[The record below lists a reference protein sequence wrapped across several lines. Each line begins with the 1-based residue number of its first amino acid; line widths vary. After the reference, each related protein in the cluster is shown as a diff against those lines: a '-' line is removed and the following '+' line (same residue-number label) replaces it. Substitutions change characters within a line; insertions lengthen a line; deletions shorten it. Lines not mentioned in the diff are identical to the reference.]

1 MDDLKQK
8 DIEKDF
14 YNCLGAYENVSKIMK
29 SIEDLRITDSDT
41 VKERLLKQGQIDD
54 ILVHLGRIGEL
65 AYKYLLKLKQIQIY
79 PHQSYEQFSQT
90 EQIYKNGL
98 ITDLTNKGLIP
109 PEKADTIKSF
119 SDENNQKFHN
129 FMYLH
134 LILSALTPMTIEN
147 FEKMI
152 NYRIQSKEVV
162 RALRNMS
169 KEEREEEIENGSY
182 CQLLLFPNLIWN
194 DNFDIN
200 TEKMDRL
207 ISSIKDKASTS
218 GDIFTRFRYYSNNPN
233 NVQLNVDDTKMIYFY
248 MGSLVKFIDGVHR
261 NHNDL
266 LTPAESIHAHD
277 MSEKYPKVVGR
288 TSEVTDSII
297 DTFVNDDPLILCKK
311 IFSGY
316 SVEELKRIEELCKKY
331 DFLSLT
337 VVDSGISPEKLEI
350 LHNKGIDSEERLQEY
365 LFDAR
370 TIGEDQK
377 LEIDGLAP
385 NINRGNSR

>member
-1 MDDLKQK
+1 MDNKKQR

-14 YNCLGAYENVSKIMK
+14 YNCLGAYKNVSEIMK
-29 SIEDLRITDSDT
+29 SIENLRIIDSDT
-41 VKERLLKQGQIDD
+41 EEKRILKQAQIDD
-54 ILVHLGRIGEL
+54 ILVQLGRIGEL

-79 PHQSYEQFSQT
+79 PDQSYEQFSQT

-109 PEKADTIKSF
+109 PKEAETIKSF
-119 SDENNQKFHN
+119 NDENKQKFHN

-134 LILSALTPMTIEN
+134 LLLSALTPMTIEN

-152 NYRIQSKEVV
+152 NYRIQSRIVA
-162 RALRNMS
+162 RALHNMS

-194 DNFDIN
+194 DNFYIN

-218 GDIFTRFRYYSNNPN
+218 GDIFTRFRYYSNNHN
-233 NVQLNVDDTKMIYFY
+233 NVQFNVDDTKRINFY
-248 MGSLVKFIDGVHR
+248 MGSLVKFISGVHR

-277 MSEKYPKVVGR
+277 MSENYKFAVARKD
-288 TSEVTDSII
+288 TDSII
-297 DTFVNDDPLILCKK
+297 DTFVNDDSLTLCKK
-311 IFSGY
+311 LFSGY

-337 VVDSGISPEKLEI
+337 VVDSGISPEKLEV